1 MRTYS
6 PFRYP
11 GGKAKLYK
19 QFHKLINENN
29 LQNCTYVE
37 PFCGGAGLAMKLL
50 LRGDVSKII
59 INDIDPAIYA
69 VWYCILNKTEEF
81 CNKIENIKISI
92 EEREKQKEVYSK
104 KDISDIFSLGVS
116 TLYLNRVNRSGILK
130 AGVIGGKKQNGN
142 YKMDCRFNKTKLIE
156 IIRKIAKEKDNIEIY
171 NMNAIQ
177 FLNKVKS
184 EVSNNSLFYLDP
196 PYYNQGSKLYTN
208 FFSPCDHEILC
219 NYVKNIKNLNWIV
232 TYDNVPEI
240 IDLYKDFNPQEYD
253 ITYTTEKKR
262 KGKELLISN
271 MDISFDLASK

>member
-104 KDISDIFSLGVS
+104 KDISDIFSLGVA

-184 EVSNNSLFYLDP
+184 EVSDNSLFYLDP

>member
-29 LQNCTYVE
+29 LQNCIYVE

-69 VWYCILNKTEEF
+69 VWYCVLNKTEDF

-92 EEREKQKEVYSK
+92 EEREKQKEIYSK
-104 KDISDIFSLGVS
+104 KDISDIFSLGVA

-156 IIRKIAKEKDNIEIY
+156 IIRKIAEEKDNIEIY

-177 FLNKVKS
+177 FLNKVKR
-184 EVSNNSLFYLDP
+184 EVSDNSLFYLDP

-271 MDISFDLASK
+271 MDISFDLDFK

>member
-69 VWYCILNKTEEF
+69 VWYCIFNKTEEF

-92 EEREKQKEVYSK
+92 EEREKQKEIYLK
-104 KDISDIFSLGVS
+104 KDISDIFSLGMA

-156 IIRKIAKEKDNIEIY
+156 IIRKIAEEKDNIEIY

-177 FLNKVKS
+177 FLNKVKN
-184 EVSNNSLFYLDP
+184 EVSDNSLFYLDP

-271 MDISFDLASK
+271 MDINFDLDSK

>member
-19 QFHKLINENN
+19 QFYKLINENN

-104 KDISDIFSLGVS
+104 KDISDIFSLGVA

-156 IIRKIAKEKDNIEIY
+156 IIRKIAKEKVNIEIY

-240 IDLYKDFNPQEYD
+240 INLYKDFNPQEYD